1 MKLGRENG
9 NNLLM
14 KEIGE
19 RIAQKRLRERCTQEE
34 FAARSGISRSA
45 LQRLEHGDE
54 GARLTTFLAA
64 LRSLGRLESLETVLP
79 EEEPSPFEVI
89 ENGGG
94 QVKMKRARKAKP
106 SGAAWQW
113 KD

>member
-1 MKLGRENG
+1 MKLGRESVS
-9 NNLLM
+9 NLLM

-19 RIAQKRLRERCTQEE
+19 RIAQRRLRERCTQEE
-34 FAARSGISRSA
+34 FAAKSGISRSA

-64 LRSLGRLESLETVLP
+64 LRSLGRLESLEVVLP
-79 EEEPSPFEVI
+79 EEEASPFEVI
-89 ENGGG
+89 ENGGE

-106 SGAAWQW
+106 SAASWRW
-113 KD
+113 KE